1 MAEDAA
7 SCRGCMF
14 RWRFGFRRAL
24 YEQLFLKNE
33 PLVVLVRNMLGI
45 KGDGDVASV
54 MRVFLDV
61 DLRGTHKLD
70 IETFFEYFDIE
81 FSEYN
86 KRAFR
91 LLAFGDEQEDR
102 TGRRGSSSGKRSS
115 LSLKFDQF
123 FVSMYNYGTLL
134 HEALVRFAFDVMASG
149 KEFCNRQD
157 VIGLVSLLH
166 SEKTRI
172 RDTTNTLMGI
182 MDPHNRDKV
191 SFETFRKEERR
202 LGSMLFP
209 AFKLQKTL
217 RAKVLGQRFW
227 RKATKRRRKARMVGA
242 DLCREY
248 TKVGQRSR
256 ASTRRNRAPRAT
268 VGIGLKEREKGRALG
283 GQTEPEAPAPAALV
297 VVARKTKPPIRLS
310 SSSRRADECR

>member
-1 MAEDAA
+1 MQ
-7 SCRGCMF
+7 R
-14 RWRFGFRRAL
+14 L
-24 YEQLFLKNE
+24 QKNE

-102 TGRRGSSSGKRSS
+102 TGRKGSSSGKRSS

-202 LGSMLFP
+202 LGS
-209 AFKLQKTL
+209 
-217 RAKVLGQRFW
+217 
-227 RKATKRRRKARMVGA
+227 
-242 DLCREY
+242 
-248 TKVGQRSR
+248 
-256 ASTRRNRAPRAT
+256 
-268 VGIGLKEREKGRALG
+268 
-283 GQTEPEAPAPAALV
+283 
-297 VVARKTKPPIRLS
+297 
-310 SSSRRADECR
+310 